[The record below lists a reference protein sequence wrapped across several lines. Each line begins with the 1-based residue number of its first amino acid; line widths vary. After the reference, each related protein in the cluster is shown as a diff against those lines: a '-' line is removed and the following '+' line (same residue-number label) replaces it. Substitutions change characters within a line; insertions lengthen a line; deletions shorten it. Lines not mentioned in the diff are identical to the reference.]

1 MLLFGHNHEIYKKI
15 FPSVF
20 WNFSETKTKKI
31 FLTFDDG
38 PNSEVTTRV
47 LDILDKYNAKAT
59 FFCLGE
65 NVEKH
70 PELYE
75 KIIKKNHSVGNH
87 TYSHINGWFTK
98 NKKYFNDID
107 QANFLIKSNLFRPP
121 FGKTTPSQIIVLK
134 KQYKIVLWD
143 VMSMDYNNHISKEKS
158 LKNIFKYTKNG
169 SIIVFHDTLKAQEK
183 LFYLLPLVLEK
194 YSKSGFEFVSIK

>member
-1 MLLFGHNHEIYKKI
+1 MLLFGHNHEIFKKL

-20 WNFSETKTKKI
+20 WNFSEIKTKKI

-38 PNSEVTTRV
+38 PTPSVTQKV

-65 NVEKH
+65 NVEKY
-70 PELYE
+70 PELFN
-75 KIIKKNHSVGNH
+75 KIKEKNHSVGNH
-87 TYSHINGWFTK
+87 TYSHVNGWFTK

-107 QANFLIKSNLFRPP
+107 LANFLIKSNLFRPP
-121 FGKTTPSQIIVLK
+121 YGKITPSQIKLLK

-143 VMSMDYNNHISKEKS
+143 VLSMDYDNKVSKEKS
-158 LKNIFKYTKNG
+158 LKNVIKFTRNG

-183 LFYLLPLVLEK
+183 LFYLLTIVLEK
-194 YSKSGFEFVSIK
+194 YSKLGFDFVSIK

>member
-70 PELYE
+70 PELY
-75 KIIKKNHSVGNH
+75 
-87 TYSHINGWFTK
+87 
-98 NKKYFNDID
+98 
-107 QANFLIKSNLFRPP
+107 
-121 FGKTTPSQIIVLK
+121 
-134 KQYKIVLWD
+134 
-143 VMSMDYNNHISKEKS
+143 KS
-158 LKNIFKYTKNG
+158 LEMIFRQRMKTRDLISGQKQIGRNDKCPCGSGEKFKNCCG
-169 SIIVFHDTLKAQEK
+169 KA
-183 LFYLLPLVLEK
+183 
-194 YSKSGFEFVSIK
+194 

>member
-1 MLLFGHNHEIYKKI
+1 MLIFGHNHEILKKI
-15 FPSVF
+15 FQSVY
-20 WNFSETKTKKI
+20 WNFSEIKTKKI

-38 PNSEVTTRV
+38 PNPDVTAKV

-65 NVEKH
+65 NVEKY
-70 PELYE
+70 PELFY
-75 KIIKKNHSVGNH
+75 KIKEKNHSLGNH

-98 NKKYFNDID
+98 NKKYFKDID
-107 QANFLIKSNLFRPP
+107 RANFLIKSNLFRPP
-121 FGKTTPSQIIVLK
+121 YGKITPAQIKTLK
-134 KQYKIVLWD
+134 RQFKIVLWD
-143 VMSMDYNNHISKEKS
+143 VMSMDWNNNISKEKC
-158 LKNIFKYTKNG
+158 LKNVFRHTRNG

-194 YSKSGFEFVSIK
+194 YSNLGFDFVSIK

>member
-158 LKNIFKYTKNG
+158 LKNIFNET
-169 SIIVFHDTLKAQEK
+169 A
-183 LFYLLPLVLEK
+183 
-194 YSKSGFEFVSIK
+194 